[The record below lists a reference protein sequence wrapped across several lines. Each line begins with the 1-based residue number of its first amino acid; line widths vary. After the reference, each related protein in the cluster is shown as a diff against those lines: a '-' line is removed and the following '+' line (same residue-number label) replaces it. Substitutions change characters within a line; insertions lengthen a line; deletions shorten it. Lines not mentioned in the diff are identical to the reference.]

1 MKQVQISDKA
11 GRQIVVFDQEDA
23 TYPGGVQIDPTSAKA
38 RFTNGVVPAG
48 TLLVPH
54 TDGTFKVVN
63 ETLTQTNTAGALGL
77 TAHDVVIDDMPL
89 VAVVMAGTARKD
101 ALPDKEKAGVAFL
114 RTALPR
120 ISFIQ

>member
-11 GRQIVVFDQEDA
+11 GRQIVVFDQVDA
-23 TYPGGVQIDPTSAKA
+23 TYPGGVQIDPTTAKA
-38 RFTNGVVPAG
+38 RFTDGVVPVG

-63 ETLTQTNTAGALGL
+63 ETLSQTNTAGALGL

-120 ISFIQ
+120 ISFI

>member
-11 GRQIVVFDQEDA
+11 GRQIVIFDQVDA
-23 TYPGGVQIDPTSAKA
+23 TYPGGVQIDPTTAKA
-38 RFTNGVVPAG
+38 RFTDGVVPAG

-54 TDGTFKVVN
+54 ADGTFKVVN
-63 ETLTQTNTAGALGL
+63 ETLSQTNTAGALGL

-101 ALPDKEKAGVAFL
+101 ALPDKEKEGVAFL

-120 ISFIQ
+120 ISFI

>member
-38 RFTNGVVPAG
+38 RFTDGVVPAG

-63 ETLTQTNTAGALGL
+63 ETLSQTNIAGALGL

-120 ISFIQ
+120 ISFI

>member
-23 TYPGGVQIDPTSAKA
+23 TYPGGVQIDPTTAKA
-38 RFTNGVVPAG
+38 RFTDGVVPAG
-48 TLLVPH
+48 TLLMPH

-63 ETLTQTNTAGALGL
+63 ETLSQTNTAGALGL

-89 VAVVMAGTARKD
+89 VAVIMAGTARKD

-120 ISFIQ
+120 ISFI